1 MKRETIEKGMRL
13 VKKIDILEKQVEKV
27 DHIHGDTIIIKN
39 TFGDLVW
46 SDDLDQIMVDKVMD
60 AIKTEFELRLNT
72 AKLELENLTDYESKP
87 TE

>member
-27 DHIHGDTIIIKN
+27 DHIHGDTIIIEN